1 MGIPIYKIK
10 KLDLCSLNR
19 TSPLGWWFYNLVQK
33 DIVTLNDSDICCM
46 LRQDIYLDIAVPKAL
61 EILAVEPFCGPIY
74 NGQMI
79 QNLIDA
85 LLRNP
90 INLKDPTYISLLERI
105 RLTLENK
112 NWNSIDEAEC
122 EDLKTL
128 TVQFYRIV
136 DYNTTKKI
144 ADITYQPPND
154 APL

>member
-1 MGIPIYKIK
+1 
-10 KLDLCSLNR
+10 
-19 TSPLGWWFYNLVQK
+19 
-33 DIVTLNDSDICCM
+33 
-46 LRQDIYLDIAVPKAL
+46 
-61 EILAVEPFCGPIY
+61 
-74 NGQMI
+74 MI

-90 INLKDPTYISLLERI
+90 INLKDPIHISLLKRI